1 MARLPS
7 PRSPAAVLLTACVLL
22 AQAATSHAQGATTG
36 GRWTFTPIYT
46 YSALGRDRGEWNQLD
61 LDLQYKATPRV
72 LLGGNIDWRQRWDS
86 EDTLYTGS
94 VSVQATD
101 SFEWHAAATLASDA
115 DFSPE
120 RILAAGIEW
129 KPGERM
135 AWLLDYRRLEFADGN
150 LREWRPGV
158 MLWLSDRT
166 WLTARYSD
174 GDAYGARGYYATSVR
189 LDHRFANRQ
198 QLSLSYARGV
208 DPERD
213 PLLSGVLLT
222 EADYFSAYYRV
233 PLRSAVD
240 LILGAEY
247 EDRRHVYTR
256 SGLSVGL
263 VVRF

>member
-1 MARLPS
+1 MARLS
-7 PRSPAAVLLTACVLL
+7 SSRSPVAGLLAACLLL
-22 AQAATSHAQGATTG
+22 AQATTSHAQDAAAG

-46 YSALGRDRGEWNQLD
+46 HSGLSGDRGDWNQLD

-72 LLGGNIDWRQRWDS
+72 LLGGNIDWRERWDI

-94 VSVQATD
+94 ISMQATD
-101 SFEWHAAATLASDA
+101 TLEWHAAATATSDA

-120 RILAAGIEW
+120 RIYAAGVEW
-129 KPGERM
+129 KPGERV
-135 AWLLDYRRLEFADGN
+135 ALLLDYRRLEFADGN

-158 MLWLSDRT
+158 TLWLSDRT

-174 GDAYGARGYYATSVR
+174 GDAYGTRGYHASSLR
-189 LDHRFANRQ
+189 LDHRFADRQ

-213 PLLSGVLLT
+213 PLLAGVLLT
-222 EADYFSAYYRV
+222 EADYFSAYYRL
-233 PLRSAVD
+233 PLRPAVD